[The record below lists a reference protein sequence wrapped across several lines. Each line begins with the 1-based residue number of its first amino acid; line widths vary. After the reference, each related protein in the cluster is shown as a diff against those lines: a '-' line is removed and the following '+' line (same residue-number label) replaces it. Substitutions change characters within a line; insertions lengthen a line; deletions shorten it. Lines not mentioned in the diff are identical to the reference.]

1 MLRALAL
8 IALSVF
14 AGACASANAAMV
26 EGQFGFLART
36 DGKLILYPSEAAR
49 SGDERETCIQV
60 ARGVGA
66 RDSELPLG
74 RAMVNGQERSSGDW
88 EEDVI
93 LLKYGHDLVGRE
105 TCRGR
110 YIIATAIVAAPED
123 S

>member
-8 IALSVF
+8 IVALVF
-14 AGACASANAAMV
+14 AGACASANGATV
-26 EGQFGFLART
+26 EGRFGFLART
-36 DGKLILYPSEAAR
+36 DGNLILYPSDAAR
-49 SGDERETCIQV
+49 SGDERANCIQV
-60 ARGVGA
+60 ARDVGA
-66 RDSELPLG
+66 RDFELPLG
-74 RAMVNGQERSSGDW
+74 RVMVNGLERSSGDW

-123 S
+123 N